1 MTTGNSNKIKE
12 LGISLADFAAQEI
25 EVINSVFAEFS
36 VGAGTGL
43 HLSLRTRTSF
53 ISYEVKRLHGVGP
66 EKVARLLPVL
76 TERITEFR
84 DGLRIPNPAERE
96 YTSVQLID
104 NPQRIVV
111 ATPYPIPLSWQTI
124 DPAQL
129 RPHQMLVGV
138 SYRKGIGQFYEFIDL
153 ASPTAA
159 HAITAAISGGGK
171 STLMKVGVGTL
182 AYATAPADLH
192 IYIIDLKND
201 DLVDLVGLPHV
212 QMVAGN
218 EEEACDL
225 IHHLDAERIRRR
237 DNRIRTP
244 RILVAMDEVAQLR
257 GYPAEQE
264 MLERLLETGRSL
276 GIHVFAG
283 TQKPTK
289 EKIGD
294 IANSFPLRLAGRV
307 PDAQASYTV
316 TKRKESAAHLLD
328 VPGDFF
334 RVEGSVMRQFKGF
347 WIDAAAG
354 EVEQLVELSRQ
365 RWNGS
370 QAQTLH
376 RVGELTSS
384 RSVASATPVG
394 RQASPT
400 PAGLP
405 TSVVTPTQAEA
416 KRPPRPTIPARL
428 VAVFDAYLVIDETG
442 GANMQR
448 GYVSRAIEALYPTD
462 TPRGGRPYNAAL
474 EEVKAW
480 LVQYLDERDLE
491 PAMTE
496 QAVVDPKA
504 DRRKHM
510 RLLG

>member
-1 MTTGNSNKIKE
+1 MTKGNLITQLN
-12 LGISLADFAAQEI
+12 LSLADFAAQEI
-25 EVINSVFAEFS
+25 EVINGVFAEFGI
-36 VGAGTGL
+36 GAGTGL

-53 ISYEVKRLHGVGP
+53 ISYEVKRLSGVGP
-66 EKVARLLPVL
+66 EKVTRLLPVL

-111 ATPYPIPLSWQTI
+111 ATPYPIPLSWSTI

-182 AYATAPADLH
+182 AYATPPSDLH

-201 DLVDLVGLPHV
+201 DLVDLAGLPHV
-212 QMVAGN
+212 KMVAGN
-218 EEEACDL
+218 EEEAVDL
-225 IHHLDAERIRRR
+225 IHCLDAERIRRR
-237 DNRIRTP
+237 DKRISTP
-244 RILVAMDEVAQLR
+244 RILLAMDEVAQLR
-257 GYPAEQE
+257 GYPAEQD
-264 MLERLLETGRSL
+264 MLEKMLETGRSL
-276 GIHVFAG
+276 GINVFAG

-294 IANSFPLRLAGRV
+294 IANSFLVRMAGRV

-354 EVEQLVELSRQ
+354 EVEQLVDLSRH

-376 RVGELTSS
+376 RTV
-384 RSVASATPVG
+384 ATPSPAP
-394 RQASPT
+394 RQ
-400 PAGLP
+400 PAP
-405 TSVVTPTQAEA
+405 APEP
-416 KRPPRPTIPARL
+416 KRPPRPAIPIRL
-428 VAVFDAYLVIDETG
+428 VEVFDTFLVVDEEG
-442 GANMQR
+442 GANMRR
-448 GYVSRAIEALYPTD
+448 GYVSQAVAALYPID
-462 TPRGGRPYNAAL
+462 TPSGGRAYNAAV

-480 LVQYLDERDLE
+480 LIQYLAERDLT
-491 PAMTE
+491 PAAAE
-496 QAVVDPKA
+496 QAAVDPKA
-504 DRRKHM
+504 ERRKHM
-510 RLLG
+510 RLVG